1 MLGADTGSGRLSLA
15 NLDQMQQCDD
25 ALREGAGTLYQPAAG
40 GCTRRFPGPS
50 LEGSIRAA
58 TAAAPSADGGGNAAG
73 LAQPTGACVPPAG
86 DGGML

>member
-1 MLGADTGSGRLSLA
+1 MTRCEKGQEPSTSLP
-15 NLDQMQQCDD
+15 LE
-25 ALREGAGTLYQPAAG
+25 R
-40 GCTRRFPGPS
+40 CTRRFPGPS